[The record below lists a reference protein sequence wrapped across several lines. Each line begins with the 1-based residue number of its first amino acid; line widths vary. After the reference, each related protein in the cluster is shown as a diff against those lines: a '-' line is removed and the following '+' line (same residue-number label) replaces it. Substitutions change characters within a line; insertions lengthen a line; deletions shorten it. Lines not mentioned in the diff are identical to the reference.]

1 MTAAT
6 TAASP
11 MTSAMAVRRRTSGQ
25 GAGSGPRSEVLDLD
39 TEGIG
44 VGRKALA
51 QQLRIEPEFLEL
63 VIPPRSANVGRRA
76 QPAAHASFR
85 LRSEHEVAVAVD
97 RSHGI
102 DRASDDLSV
111 VQVQRR

>member
-51 QQLRIEPEFLEL
+51 QQLRIEPEFGEP
-63 VIPPRSANVGRRA
+63 VTPPRSADVGPGA
-76 QPAAHASFR
+76 QPAAHAPFC
-85 LRSEHEVAVAVD
+85 LRGEHEVAMAVD
-97 RSHGI
+97 RAHGI
-102 DRASDDLSV
+102 DGASDDLFV
-111 VQVQRR
+111 VEV